1 MAFIKLPPKSSY
13 VDYDL
18 SSLSI
23 GLSKKI
29 DEVEKSQHFTKPPSR
44 YSEASLVKELEKGA
58 LGQPLIKKL
67 LQIFKIELC

>member
-1 MAFIKLPPKSSY
+1 MPPPKSSY

-44 YSEASLVKELEKGA
+44 YSEASLVKELEKGYRKTFH
-58 LGQPLIKKL
+58 LSRNYYKYSR
-67 LQIFKIELC
+67 